1 MAEVFLNLANMSMS
15 AGWIVAAVLLVR
27 LVFRKMPKWLNCV
40 LWGIVALRLL
50 VPVVLETPFSLMPS
64 PEVLPPDI
72 TQSQTP
78 AIHSGVPVVNQ
89 IVNPLFVIEPDGTVQ
104 TLLSVASVIWAVGAG
119 AMLLYGAISYLLL
132 KRRVQISILQE
143 KNIYL
148 CDGIESPFVFGV
160 FRPRIYLPS
169 DMDMEQLEYVLCHEK
184 AHIQRR
190 DHWWKPIGFVLLTV
204 YWFNPLLWLGYLL
217 LCRDIEQA
225 CDEKVIAGMDSD
237 KKKFYSQA
245 LVACSVH
252 RKQILACPVAFG
264 EVGVKARVKNIAY
277 YKKPAFW
284 MVIGSIVVCAV
295 VAVCFLTNPM
305 PCQHNYEAKQVKAPT
320 CTQEGIETRTCSL
333 CQHSYSTP
341 VAMLAHTYDDGRVLA
356 APTCVATGTKELSC
370 TACGTKT
377 TQVMEMTPHIDSA
390 LTVTKEPN
398 CVETGEKSATC
409 SYCQAVYVVEILETN
424 DAHDFQET
432 VLKEST
438 CTKNGEGI
446 KTCIRCNHSESVS
459 YELKEHNFKYYRSD
473 SATCS
478 YMGEEIYVCT
488 DCNAVDIK
496 KIPINGEHEWSGGLV
511 GSYCRYC
518 GKYKSTN
525 SNRSSDYSLFDGVGG
540 DKPSVP
546 ELPVVKWDISED
558 MRPKP

>member
-1 MAEVFLNLANMSMS
+1 MTEVFLNLANMSMS

-89 IVNPLFVIEPDGTVQ
+89 IVNSLFVIEPDGTVQ

-264 EVGVKARVKNIAY
+264 EVGVKSRVKNIAY

-284 MVIGSIVVCAV
+284 VVIGAIVVCAV

-305 PCQHNYEAKQVKAPT
+305 PCQHNYEAKLVKAPT

-459 YELKEHNFKYYRSD
+459 YELKEHNYKCNLSI
-473 SATCS
+473 SANCS
-478 YMGEEIYVCT
+478 NMGEEIYVCT
-488 DCNAVDIK
+488 DCNAVDVK
-496 KIPINGEHEWSGGLV
+496 KTPINGEHGWLPGVFGY
-511 GSYCRYC
+511 YCTYC
-518 GKYKSTN
+518 GEQKSTN
-525 SNRSSDYSLFDGVGG
+525 SNSSSDYSLLDGVVG